1 MNGKKWIPR
10 TLGDYNDNAG
20 ELARN
25 LEISPMLVMLL
36 RNRGIDDFESMKLF
50 LNPTLQNLSM
60 LDAWS
65 GLEESARILSQ
76 AVLDKKRICVWGDYD
91 VDGITSTVLVKDFFR
106 QLGVDCGHH
115 VPNRLE
121 EGYGL
126 NEENIAKLAKDGVE
140 VLLTVDS
147 GISDNAA
154 VEYAKTLGLTLV
166 ISDHHLPG
174 DCLPCADGIFNP
186 RVGQCPCP
194 HLAGVGVAFFLMAA
208 VNAQLAEHGWE
219 RVDIRTLLDLVA
231 LGTLADVVNVCGEN
245 RILIKNG
252 MLTLD
257 SGARPGIAALK
268 RACNFSPTAKLGAGQ
283 LVFSLAPRINAAG
296 RLGSSE
302 TAIQLLLAKDLQE
315 AIPFA
320 DELVR
325 LNLLRREEEDG
336 IFDDAVRQASDQVL
350 SGRLGL
356 VLYSEAWH
364 PGVIGIVASRIVEKF
379 HRPTIV
385 LTAANGHLKGS
396 ARSFAR
402 FHLHEAF
409 TQLSEKLLSYGGHRM
424 AAGVSLERQH
434 LGALSDGFND
444 LVEAYLG
451 NGEPQGECLI
461 DAELPLSLAADFTVL
476 KELELLQPYGNGNP
490 EPTFASP
497 PILVKNV
504 IPKNGFCMIDLE
516 DPETKVTLRAKGW
529 RELANFPQ
537 AMRGAMVRIAY
548 TPRIDRYNG
557 MASVE
562 LRLKDWKQASD
573 KVESFITV
581 QDL

>member
-1 MNGKKWIPR
+1 MIGKKWTPR
-10 TLGDYNDNAG
+10 KTGEYSDDIKTLA
-20 ELARN
+20 ES
-25 LEISPMLVMLL
+25 LEISPLLIMLL
-36 RNRGIDDFESMKLF
+36 HNRGIDDYASMRLF
-50 LNPTLQNLSM
+50 LNPTLQNLS
-60 LDAWS
+60 LLNEWE
-65 GLEESARILSQ
+65 GLQEAADILTQ
-76 AVLDKKRICVWGDYD
+76 AVLAKKSLCVWGDYD

-106 QLGVDCGHH
+106 QLGIDCAHH
-115 VPNRLE
+115 IPNRLE

-126 NEENIAKLAKDGVE
+126 NKENIAKLKEEGVE

-147 GISDNAA
+147 GISDNDA
-154 VEYAKTLGLTLV
+154 VEYAKELGLTLI

-186 RVGQCPCP
+186 RVGDCPCP

-208 VNAQLAEHGWE
+208 VNAQLAEQGWE
-219 RVDIRTLLDLVA
+219 RVDIRSLLDLVA

-252 MLTLD
+252 MLSLD

-283 LVFSLAPRINAAG
+283 LVFSIAPRINAAG

-315 AIPFA
+315 ALPYA
-320 DELVR
+320 DELVH
-325 LNLLRREEEDG
+325 LNILRREEEDG
-336 IFDDAVRQASDQVL
+336 IFGDAVKQAKEQVS

-356 VLYSEAWH
+356 VLYNADWH

-385 LTAANGHLKGS
+385 LTQANGFLKGS

-409 TQLSEKLLSYGGHRM
+409 TSLSSHLLSYGGHRM
-424 AAGVSLERQH
+424 AAGVSLQLEQLRDFSDDFNRLVEVY
-434 LGALSDGFND
+434 LGA
-444 LVEAYLG
+444 
-451 NGEPQGECLI
+451 GEPQGECLI

-497 PILVKNV
+497 PVLVKNV

-516 DPETKVTLRAKGW
+516 DPETKTVLRAKGW
-529 RELANFPQ
+529 RELANFPV

-573 KVESFITV
+573 KVDSFV
-581 QDL
+581 NAQDL